1 MEVSGQFRATFALPS
16 GKEPPVP
23 IGQEAG
29 WTPVPVWKKNPFIAA
44 AGNQTPVFQYVAQS
58 LYRLALL

>member
-1 MEVSGQFRATFALPS
+1 VSGQLHALAPIPS

-29 WTPVPVWKKNPFIAA
+29 WVPEPVWTQWQREKFSAP
-44 AGNQTPVFQYVAQS
+44 AGN
-58 LYRLALL
+58 